1 MATRWSPHPLAASA
15 TGAIRVDGLLTEA
28 SWRTATPI
36 TEFRQRE
43 PVEGALSTEATEVR
57 IIAAGDVLYVGVIA
71 RDTHPERI
79 VSRILARD
87 KVMETEFDGKPKFAG
102 DDAIAILI
110 DPFHDHRNAFL
121 FATNPNGAE
130 FDAFLTDEGKEY
142 NIDWRGIWT
151 VAAKRTAEGWSA
163 EFAIPFA
170 RSAITA
176 TAARGVQRVP
186 HDPPWQRGS
195 PLARLGAGQR
205 RDRARQSRRP
215 PRGAR

>member
-1 MATRWSPHPLAASA
+1 MLRESMMLVASLTVASTTWAQATTGPGRAAGGDTVVAAPLAASA

-71 RDTHPERI
+71 RDIHPERI

-130 FDAFLTDEGKEY
+130 FDAFLTDEGRSTTSTGAASGR
-142 NIDWRGIWT
+142 WRP
-151 VAAKRTAEGWSA
+151 SA
-163 EFAIPFA
+163 PPRGGRRNSRFPFA

-176 TAARGVQRVP
+176 TAARG
-186 HDPPWQRGS
+186 GS
-195 PLARLGAGQR
+195 TCTA
-205 RDRARQSRRP
+205 
-215 PRGAR
+215 